1 MYHFLSPP
9 SEGGDRMID
18 PTYIE
23 CLAKKFQVTRSSA
36 RIDCDFVLIYGEHQR
51 FGALCK
57 KRRIQNWGGNLP
69 LLSKRR
75 YPRC

>member
-23 CLAKKFQVTRSSA
+23 CLAKESFTVARSSA
-36 RIDCDFVLIYGEHQR
+36 RIVAI
-51 FGALCK
+51 LC
-57 KRRIQNWGGNLP
+57 
-69 LLSKRR
+69 
-75 YPRC
+75 